1 MARAR
6 DLLERFRPAGTPGAA
21 ARRGVPADKLS
32 ELFDELA
39 PVLALLASDMEQ
51 AKRVREEAQAEAVE
65 RRRRAQERA
74 RSIVAAALSGA
85 GADRADAATRLTRA
99 AADETEAVRASGGE
113 TAGLVRR
120 TAEMRLPAYTERVV
134 AEVRSR
140 LGLAPP

>member
-120 TAEMRLPAYTERVV
+120 TAEGRLPAYTERVV

-140 LGLAPP
+140 LGMAPP